1 VRLHYFQRGAD
12 GTIDIISPS
21 IGPDGMV
28 SQWPPGF
35 FDEWD
40 RSLDQLLD

>member
-1 VRLHYFQRGAD
+1 MSPTARNGAQI
-12 GTIDIISPS
+12 TSPAV
-21 IGPDGMV
+21 GPDGML